1 MAKEQLLK
9 QIDRQ
14 LKMYGNYLEQM
25 AKKKSANKGSKT
37 KSGKS

>member
-9 QIDRQ
+9 QIHRE
-14 LKMYGNYLEQM
+14 LKMYGNYLEQV
-25 AKKKSANKGSKT
+25 AKNKTANKGIKQ